1 MKLSFTRIQTDDIDS
16 IIFDEEL
23 LIELVQELGFDAQ
36 SLQLLSKK
44 PEQANP
50 ESLFNLL
57 HQRWSGEGQVFS
69 LEDQFPL
76 LQHCLRNSK
85 IQQSQLADV
94 FKVSRATPTVFNGH
108 HIRVLLP
115 HQVDDIAEECR
126 KLPVEVLQAKASLDG
141 LNASRVAPHHGEWSQ
156 QELISA
162 PLWQIYDGLCRYFE
176 NAANDE
182 SFIFLSLHRE

>member
-1 MKLSFTRIQTDDIDS
+1 MKLSFTRIVTDDIDS

-23 LIELVQELGFDAQ
+23 LIELVQELGFDSQ
-36 SLQLLSKK
+36 SLQQLSQT

-76 LQHCLRNSK
+76 LQHCVHHSELK
-85 IQQSQLADV
+85 QSQLADI
-94 FKVSRATPTVFNGH
+94 FKISRATPTCINGH
-108 HIRVLLP
+108 NIRVLFP
-115 HQVDDIAEECR
+115 HHIDDIAEELR
-126 KLPVEVLQAKASLDG
+126 ELPVEVLQAKANLDD
-141 LNASRVAPHHGEWSQ
+141 LNTSRVAPHHGEWTQ

-162 PLWQIYDGLCRYFE
+162 PLWQIYDGLCRFFE
-176 NAANDE
+176 NAADE
-182 SFIFLSLHRE
+182 GSYILLGLHKD